1 MAVAGPHE
9 ATPLVSKRFSPPL
22 VSTLKQPPPVFTYKR
37 SRQLLFS
44 LFTISPR
51 AVNFSFFFFGRFQA
65 LNINSLLYGLDES
78 TLHIFPLS
86 GYFIQSS
93 QMKELASYC
102 NREQHKYQL
111 ARHQQTTCK

>member
-22 VSTLKQPPPVFTYKR
+22 VSTLKQGKQPPPVFTYKR

-65 LNINSLLYGLDES
+65 LNINSLLTVLMSQHYTYSLFQD
-78 TLHIFPLS
+78 TLSNP
-86 GYFIQSS
+86 
-93 QMKELASYC
+93 
-102 NREQHKYQL
+102 
-111 ARHQQTTCK
+111 AR